1 LENLVQQERIK
12 PDDKK
17 DVRNVVRKTELKK
30 MKVLED
36 PQYKEKN

>member
-17 DVRNVVRKTELKK
+17 DVGNVVRKTESKK